1 MSARGGRSG
10 RKRRGAQEDHP
21 DERWLLTYADMITLL
36 MALFMVMFSIS
47 SVNKT
52 KFETLQRTL
61 KEAFSA
67 KLLPGGEAIRPM
79 GASAQEAK
87 PTPSEPPVSA
97 IAPTTQAAGQAGQ
110 AGKAAAKEDEDF
122 HRLKREIDAYA
133 ATHGLAGKLS
143 TEVAER
149 GLVIRLLTDRL
160 LFDSGGAEVRP
171 PGELLLDKLA
181 RLLRAEVRHPIVVE
195 GHTDSVPLRGGSY
208 PTNWELS
215 TARASSVVRTFLNKR
230 VNARRLS
237 ATGYANLRPLTTNAT
252 PAGRARNR
260 RVEIVLVRTGKPST
274 TRATATP

>member
-1 MSARGGRSG
+1 MSASGGRGG
-10 RKRRGAQEDHP
+10 RKRRGGPAEDHP

-47 SVNKT
+47 SVNKA

-87 PTPSEPPVSA
+87 PSPSEPAVSA
-97 IAPTTQAAGQAGQ
+97 IAPTTQAAGQTAGE
-110 AGKAAAKEDEDF
+110 ASKAAQAAARESEDF
-122 HRLKREIDAYA
+122 QRLKREIDAYA

-143 TEVAER
+143 TEVSER
-149 GLVIRLLTDRL
+149 GLVIRLLTDKL
-160 LFDSGGAEVRP
+160 LFDSGGAVVRP
-171 PGELLLDKLA
+171 PGESLLDKLA

-215 TARASSVVRTFLNKR
+215 TARASSVVRTFLNKN
-230 VNARRLS
+230 VNPRRLS
-237 ATGYANLRPLTTNAT
+237 ATGYSHLRPLTTNAT

-260 RVEIVLVRTGKPST
+260 RVEIVLIRTGKPST
-274 TRATATP
+274 S